1 MKQYYLNVYN
11 VVNNVWFVFQIMIL
25 KELLIVLFVLIKIS
39 MLTKKEHVNVKLD
52 TLMIM
57 FIMLAKNV
65 IKVVNPVLL

>member
-1 MKQYYLNVYN
+1 MKHYYLNVYN